1 MTTAPLRYRMT
12 ARVEKNGLDMPQEF
26 YFIYDLKRGDRYPE
40 PLAKF
45 YYEPEAKLC
54 LDHLNAKR
62 KITKRKYAEK
72 RIPHA
77 L

>member
-1 MTTAPLRYRMT
+1 MTEAPLRYRLT

-45 YYEPEAKLC
+45 YFEPEAKLC
-54 LDHLNAKR
+54 LDYLNAKR
-62 KITKRKYAEK
+62 KITKTQAAKK
-72 RIPHA
+72 TLCP
-77 L
+77 LP